1 MSAAE
6 VMNLAKQLPDR
17 EVLDLA
23 RMLDEW
29 TASMVDQK
37 FASAVQ
43 SGAFDKLAAEALQ
56 ELETGKTIP
65 LDEVLHD
72 PRLS

>member
-1 MSAAE
+1 MSATE
-6 VMNLAKQLPDR
+6 VMSLAKQLPDR

-23 RMLDEW
+23 RMLEEW
-29 TASMVDQK
+29 TATMVDRK
-37 FASAVQ
+37 LETAVQ

-56 ELETGKTIP
+56 ELEAGKTIP

>member
-1 MSAAE
+1 
-6 VMNLAKQLPDR
+6 
-17 EVLDLA
+17 LA

-37 FASAVQ
+37 FASAIQ

-72 PRLS
+72 PQLS

>member
-1 MSAAE
+1 
-6 VMNLAKQLPDR
+6 MNLAKQLPDR

-29 TASMVDQK
+29 TATMVDHK
-37 FASAVQ
+37 FEAAVE
-43 SGAFDKLAAEALQ
+43 SGAFDQMAAEALQ
-56 ELETGKTIP
+56 ELEAGKTMP

>member
-6 VMNLAKQLPDR
+6 VMSLAKQLPDR

-23 RMLDEW
+23 RMLEEW
-29 TASMVDQK
+29 TATMVDRK
-37 FASAVQ
+37 LETAVQ

-56 ELETGKTIP
+56 ELEAGKTIP